1 MIKYGTASVI
11 NTASVREAL
20 EIGDFLC
27 SNLGQMRLVILGD
40 QPSLW
45 EWPVALC
52 VWTTNNRELNTQG
65 PKWGRKSHNGIYCCG
80 LEEEKKVYTQVFSE
94 AAVVN
99 ALSFALPLILKGL

>member
-1 MIKYGTASVI
+1 MMIKYGTASVI

-45 EWPVALC
+45 E
-52 VWTTNNRELNTQG
+52 
-65 PKWGRKSHNGIYCCG
+65 
-80 LEEEKKVYTQVFSE
+80 
-94 AAVVN
+94 
-99 ALSFALPLILKGL
+99 